1 MKISKQQL
9 TKVVNEE
16 IQQMVDEG
24 FFGKMGHKMGFETGE
39 TKRIDAILGQVA
51 SALVDATGDYGLD
64 LGYEDDPVQAV
75 SDFVDRIGALFM
87 KAGLPKED
95 FAQAKDLMMQGQG
108 QAGADIMYQHFT
120 GMRRTPKGDEARG
133 VIANKLSL
141 IADEIANAEDILRT
155 RYKNKMDDERR
166 AEYADYEEPDM
177 SALDIDDDPRK
188 RDRPGR
194 ATGATGSANLAYGE
208 GKVTKG
214 GLKKMIKEIR
224 EQMGGEEE
232 QAAAGPDAGALDT
245 AGGGKEKSDVKTA
258 LQYIQK
264 VNNRGEYAQMLM
276 SIIKHGSSIPGSK
289 ALLTKLYRQ
298 LPGMI
303 KQMQEGKLN
312 EDDVQLQPGGNWGQP
327 LPGEEEAG
335 MVDVESLAM
344 DIVQLLEGIEHN
356 DAVDALTLAAET
368 LGLSP
373 PEEERRRI
381 GFVEGK
387 ALPPHWL
394 EQGIKADPLC
404 DEKVPDGAS
413 MGEYKKCLKNPAAY
427 QRPERRSL
435 RESLRHKLLEESL
448 KRALTNA
455 IKK

>member
-1 MKISKQQL
+1 MKISNKQL
-9 TKVVNEE
+9 TKMVSEE

-39 TKRIDAILGQVA
+39 TKRIDSILGQVA

-75 SDFVDRIGALFM
+75 SDFIDRIGGLFM
-87 KAGLPKED
+87 KAGLPKKD
-95 FAQAKDLMMQGQG
+95 LAQAKDLMMQGQG

-177 SALDIDDDPRK
+177 SALDMDDDPK
-188 RDRPGR
+188 KKDRYGR
-194 ATGATGSANLAYGE
+194 ASSAVGSANLAYGE

-214 GLKKMIKEIR
+214 GLRKFINEV
-224 EQMGGEEE
+224 
-232 QAAAGPDAGALDT
+232 
-245 AGGGKEKSDVKTA
+245 KS
-258 LQYIQK
+258 
-264 VNNRGEYAQMLM
+264 
-276 SIIKHGSSIPGSK
+276 
-289 ALLTKLYRQ
+289 
-298 LPGMI
+298 
-303 KQMQEGKLN
+303 KLN
-312 EDDVQLQPGGNWGQP
+312 EDDVQMQPGGNWGQP

-344 DIVQLLEGIEHN
+344 DIVSVLEGIEHN

-368 LGLSP
+368 LGLAPP
-373 PEEERRRI
+373 PEEEKPPI
-381 GFVEGK
+381 GFRE
-387 ALPPHWL
+387 
-394 EQGIKADPLC
+394 
-404 DEKVPDGAS
+404 
-413 MGEYKKCLKNPAAY
+413 N
-427 QRPERRSL
+427 L
-435 RESLRHKLLEESL
+435 REALIKGSF
-448 KRALTNA
+448 KRALANA
-455 IKK
+455 LKE

>member
-1 MKISKQQL
+1 MKISNKQL
-9 TKVVNEE
+9 TKMVSEE
-16 IQQMVDEG
+16 MQQMVDEG

-194 ATGATGSANLAYGE
+194 ASSAVGSANLAYGE
-208 GKVTKG
+208 GKVTKS
-214 GLKKMIKEIR
+214 GLRKFINEV
-224 EQMGGEEE
+224 
-232 QAAAGPDAGALDT
+232 
-245 AGGGKEKSDVKTA
+245 KS
-258 LQYIQK
+258 
-264 VNNRGEYAQMLM
+264 E
-276 SIIKHGSSIPGSK
+276 
-289 ALLTKLYRQ
+289 
-298 LPGMI
+298 
-303 KQMQEGKLN
+303 LN
-312 EDDVQLQPGGNWGQP
+312 EDDVQMQPGGNWGQP

-335 MVDVESLAM
+335 MRDVESLAM
-344 DIVQLLEGIEHN
+344 DIADLLQGVEHN

-368 LGLSP
+368 LGLAP
-373 PEEERRRI
+373 PEEEPKRPI
-381 GFVEGK
+381 GFRE
-387 ALPPHWL
+387 
-394 EQGIKADPLC
+394 
-404 DEKVPDGAS
+404 
-413 MGEYKKCLKNPAAY
+413 N
-427 QRPERRSL
+427 L
-435 RESLRHKLLEESL
+435 REALIKGSF
-448 KRALTNA
+448 KRALANA
-455 IKK
+455 LKE